1 MKSLQSSESSGG
13 ITWCRV
19 WVWRSNTR
27 TPVAGE
33 RFTALMALPQMFISD
48 VSSRIQGH
56 PAATQVCSVWLGR
69 TKISAWRPE
78 KNRKKLRKCWKI
90 RPIMAEEIALPLQL
104 IWLMAITVDISGPV
118 PSWIILRYSSASLQ
132 TVSRRRCQGG
142 RGQQMAWHPA
152 WPRSLLLF
160 STLFIRLILRGKKND
175 GGGRIDE
182 LRM

>member
-1 MKSLQSSESSGG
+1 MKRDHEKPAEFWPGG
-13 ITWCRV
+13 ITWYSTV

-27 TPVAGE
+27 TPVPGE
-33 RFTALMALPQMFISD
+33 RFTALIAPSQMFITD

-69 TKISAWRPE
+69 AKISAWRLE

-90 RPIMAEEIALPLQL
+90 RPIMAEEIALPPQL

-132 TVSRRRCQGG
+132 TVSHPRCQGRRGQRLEWPSRWPGTRRG
-142 RGQQMAWHPA
+142 RGLCFCFPL
-152 WPRSLLLF
+152 S
-160 STLFIRLILRGKKND
+160 SSV
-175 GGGRIDE
+175 
-182 LRM
+182 